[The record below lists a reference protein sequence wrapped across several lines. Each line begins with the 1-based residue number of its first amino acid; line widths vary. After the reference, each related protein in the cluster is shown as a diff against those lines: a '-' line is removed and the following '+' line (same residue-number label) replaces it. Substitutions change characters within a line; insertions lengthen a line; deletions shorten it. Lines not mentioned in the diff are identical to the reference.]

1 MFSKRPK
8 KSSWSMSD
16 SRYKRSRGPSIP
28 RPFILASIPL
38 AILALEV
45 LLRLAAGVMGKGPEM
60 AAYRGAPPAV
70 SAYQL
75 KYLTRSGDPIQGLP
89 GQGQLAVKQ
98 NAATGYQLV
107 ENQTSPYFTLN
118 AQGLRADAPLDAA
131 KPPGEVRILL
141 LGGSAAFGQFS
152 ASTGVTFG
160 QQLEAR
166 LNQQVKAQK
175 DGSQQYRPDVLPYY
189 ADELEKALKLPPK
202 IRDARYRVI
211 NAAVPGYASGNT
223 LAQFSNQLS
232 GKNYQADV
240 VVVVDG
246 YADLLLPSGQPAA
259 EIPNLDRLVAHPV
272 GHLWSSTVEG
282 VKGFLGQSY
291 ILKAVPFWLTQPQPG
306 VAQLVDPAA
315 AESAA
320 GGLADRLSNDEA
332 ELKARVQRYQRHLQ
346 QLGQLTSAAKLPLVV
361 ALQPE
366 LSRRSPSNL
375 SERER
380 QALEQAGSNYGARV
394 KAGYGLLLQATEA
407 VKKENPG
414 VTLVKLQEP
423 FDALKGEGFVDPIHL
438 ADGGQKLVADRL
450 YEAIAPKLQ
459 VQPKP
464 FGGEGAGFN

>member
-16 SRYKRSRGPSIP
+16 SRYSRSRRAPSIP
-28 RPFILASIPL
+28 RPFIIASIPL
-38 AILALEV
+38 AILGLEL
-45 LLRLAAGVMGKGPEM
+45 LLRLAAGLLGKGDEM
-60 AAYRGAPPAV
+60 AAYRGAPPVV
-70 SAYQL
+70 SAYEL
-75 KYLTRSGDPIQGLP
+75 RYLTRSGDPIAGLP

-98 NAATGYQLV
+98 TATTGYQLV
-107 ENQTSPYFTLN
+107 ENQTSPYFKIN
-118 AQGLRADAPLDAA
+118 AQGLRSDQPLEAV

-152 ASTGVTFG
+152 PNNGVTFG

-202 IRDARYRVI
+202 IREARYRVI
-211 NAAVPGYASGNT
+211 DAAVPGYGSGNT
-223 LAQFSNQLS
+223 LAQFSAQ
-232 GKNYQADV
+232 NYQADV
-240 VVVVDG
+240 VAVVDG
-246 YADLLLPSGQPAA
+246 YTDLLLPSTQPAA
-259 EIPNLDRLVAHPV
+259 EIPNLDRLVAHPI

-282 VKGFLGQSY
+282 VKAFLGQSY
-291 ILKAVPFWLTQPQPG
+291 IVKAIPFWLTQPQPG
-306 VAQLVDPAA
+306 VAQLVDPAV
-315 AESAA
+315 ESS
-320 GGLADRLSNDEA
+320 GSLADRLTPDET

-346 QLGQLTSAAKLPLVV
+346 QLAALTSAAKLPLVV

-366 LSRRSPSNL
+366 LSRRRPSNL
-375 SERER
+375 SARER
-380 QALEQAGSNYGARV
+380 QVLEQAGSNYGARV
-394 KAGYGLLLQATEA
+394 KAGYGLLVQATEA

-423 FDALKGEGFVDPIHL
+423 FDGLKGEGFVDPIHL

-464 FGGEGAGFN
+464 FGGETPGFS